1 MQIRHLPTTCHLR
14 AYQSEAL
21 TAVRDAYRA
30 GKRRVIVSLPTGTGK
45 TVVFAHFPGVL
56 KMKKRLLVLAH
67 REELLLQARDKFRS
81 IDPELKAEIEQAG
94 SRAAADAKVVI
105 ASVPTLARSGARLS
119 RLQPDEFSIVVVD
132 EAHHAVAPSYRRIFD
147 HFGLFE
153 PNVSRY
159 LIGFT
164 ATPRRGD
171 KQGLGEVFEEVC
183 YARDIREMI
192 AERYL
197 CPITGWRV
205 DTDLSLDNVKV
216 RHGDFIESQLAHA
229 VNIPLRNSLLVKAY
243 RDFAP
248 GRRAIVFC
256 VDVAH
261 AKDVH
266 RAFAEVGI
274 RAAPVWGELSR
285 DQRRSTL
292 AAFSAGELDVVTN
305 CNVLTEG
312 FDEPRVDCVIMA
324 RPTKSKLL
332 YAQMVGRGTRLH
344 PGKKDLMVIDVA
356 DNSRTHQLPGLHSL
370 FNFPLNMNLKGGNAL
385 EVERQIERLNRTQPW
400 IDISRIRTPE
410 DLKLAAER
418 IEFFN
423 FEPPVEIRAYTQN
436 TWHAG
441 PAEYRLGLAEGEW
454 ISIEPNL
461 LDTWDIRLGSVH
473 ESSASLLS
481 RATSLAAAVT
491 SADSFVA
498 LHRPDARRL
507 VERSAHWRNE
517 LPTDKQK
524 QVLARNRIPVP
535 PGLTR
540 GQIAQIISQL
550 VSARSPG
557 RSLTADRAP
566 ANTQTTNTPDN
577 NQELKSRSRAREN
590 YQSKS

>member
-1 MQIRHLPTTCHLR
+1 MTRCAVHETRRRVVLMDGKMQIRHLRTTCHLR
-14 AYQSEAL
+14 PYQSEAL
-21 TAVRDAYRA
+21 TAVRDAYLA

-45 TVVFAHFPGVL
+45 TVVFAHFPRVL

-81 IDPELKAEIEQAG
+81 IDPELETEIE
-94 SRAAADAKVVI
+94 RASSHATSDAKVVI

-119 RLQPDEFSIVVVD
+119 RFQPEEFSIVVVD

-153 PNVSRY
+153 PHVSRY

-183 YARDIREMI
+183 YARDMREMI
-192 AERYL
+192 VDRYL

-205 DTDLSLDNVKV
+205 DTDLSLDNVRV
-216 RHGDFIESQLAHA
+216 RHGDFIESQLARV
-229 VNIPLRNSLLVKAY
+229 VNMPLRNRLLVKAY
-243 RDFAP
+243 RDFGP
-248 GRRAIVFC
+248 GRRTIVFC

-266 RAFAEVGI
+266 RAFADAGI

-292 AAFSAGELDVVTN
+292 AAFSAGEIDVVTN

-324 RPTKSKLL
+324 RPTRSKLL

-344 PGKKDLMVIDVA
+344 AGKKDLIVIDVA

-370 FNFPLNMNLKGGNAL
+370 FNLPPNMNLNGGNAL
-385 EVERQIERLNRTQPW
+385 EIERQIERLNRTQPW
-400 IDISRIRTPE
+400 IDTSRIRTPE

-423 FEPPVEIRAYTQN
+423 FEPPGEISAYTQN
-436 TWHAG
+436 TWHAVPG
-441 PAEYRLGLAEGEW
+441 GYRLGLPEGEW

-461 LDTWDIRLGSVH
+461 LDTWDIRRSTTH
-473 ESSASLLS
+473 ETTLLLS
-481 RATSLAAAVT
+481 HTTSLAAAVAA
-491 SADSFVA
+491 ADRFVA
-498 LHRPDARRL
+498 VNRPDARRL
-507 VERSAHWRNE
+507 IERSARWRNE
-517 LPTDKQK
+517 LPSDKQK
-524 QVLARNRIPVP
+524 EVLARNRIPAP
-535 PGLTR
+535 AGLTR
-540 GQIAQIISQL
+540 GQAAQMIAQL
-550 VSARSPG
+550 VSARSL
-557 RSLTADRAP
+557 RSS
-566 ANTQTTNTPDN
+566 Q
-577 NQELKSRSRAREN
+577 
-590 YQSKS
+590 

>member
-1 MQIRHLPTTCHLR
+1 MGNETDRTHAMDGKEQIRRPQPILR
-14 AYQSEAL
+14 TYQSEAL
-21 TAVRDAYRA
+21 TAIRNAYRA

-45 TVVFAHFPGVL
+45 TVVFAHFPRVL
-56 KMKKRLLVLAH
+56 NMKKRLLVLAH

-81 IDPELKAEIEQAG
+81 VDPELKVEIEQAG
-94 SRAAADAKVVI
+94 SHAGADAKVVV

-119 RLQPDEFSIVVVD
+119 QLQPDEFSIVVVD
-132 EAHHAVAPSYRRIFD
+132 EAHHAIAPSYRRIFD

-153 PNVSRY
+153 PQVSRY

-183 YARDIREMI
+183 YARDLREMI
-192 AERYL
+192 AGCYL

-205 DTDLSLDNVKV
+205 DTDLSLDEVKV
-216 RHGDFIESQLAHA
+216 RHGDFIESQLASV
-229 VNIPLRNSLLVKAY
+229 VNTPLRNRLVTKAY

-266 RAFAEVGI
+266 RAFAEAGI
-274 RAAPVWGELSR
+274 RAAPIWGELSR
-285 DQRRSTL
+285 DQRRGTL
-292 AAFSAGELDVVTN
+292 AAFSAGEIDVVTN

-324 RPTKSKLL
+324 RPTQSKLL

-344 PGKKDLMVIDVA
+344 PGKKNLMVIDVA

-370 FNFPLNMNLKGGNAL
+370 FNLPLNMNLNGGNAM
-385 EVERQIERLNRTQPW
+385 EIERQIERLNRAQPW
-400 IDISRIRTPE
+400 IDTSRIQTPK

-423 FEPPVEIRAYTQN
+423 FEPPAEIRDCTRN
-436 TWHAG
+436 TWSSVPG
-441 PAEYRLGLAEGEW
+441 GYRLGLPEGEW
-454 ISIEPNL
+454 ISIETNL
-461 LDTWDIRLGSVH
+461 LDTWDIRLSTAR
-473 ESSASLLS
+473 ETTLLLS
-481 RATSLAAAVT
+481 HAVSLAAAVEA
-491 SADSFVA
+491 ADRFVS

-507 VERSAHWRNE
+507 VERSARWRDE
-517 LPTDKQK
+517 LPSDKQK
-524 QVLARNRIPVP
+524 EVLARNGIRVP
-535 PGLTR
+535 AGLKR
-540 GQIAQIISQL
+540 GQAAQMIAHL
-550 VSARSPG
+550 VSARSHG
-557 RSLTADRAP
+557 S
-566 ANTQTTNTPDN
+566 
-577 NQELKSRSRAREN
+577 AR
-590 YQSKS
+590 